1 MIRCGRLAVEGEEE
15 VIAVSP
21 KISKPRQRVG
31 KSSNNPYSSIGLD
44 KFARL
49 NDELSAKREFY
60 ASKTGTPQEL
70 VRFAHSSGGWMP
82 VVFKNGDHGSPSGV
96 SILSPIRAEE
106 DKEIKNKSDGNRGDG
121 NDNGEGEVK
130 GFAHSSR
137 EWTPVVLKNGGHGG
151 PDGGLIL
158 PPIRTKE
165 DKERK
170 NRSDGNSRDENDIG
184 EGEINGS
191 ARKEERVSVI
201 ILSWWS
207 VYLKTAVFGVLS
219 VSIILARKSA
229 LRAVAMAAVIVVSYL
244 QMRLQGFV
252 TLVSIFSKTLVYCK
266 GEKSSAKEVVQA
278 SPENKLVGEYGFE
291 GHSLFSCT
299 APSSPTVFSK
309 DSRSQE
315 HNTQMESEKT
325 YNEKNKLERTVS
337 MDGRAAKKPIR
348 LQEAEI
354 FLKRRKASSGA
365 IDATAIATVMIIVL
379 FFLVFYGRLPAIC
392 FTSVWWYVL
401 PKFRTNGSNAH
412 PNGRVNMDL
421 QSREHRKKIHHRPIA

>member
-31 KSSNNPYSSIGLD
+31 KSSNNPYSSRGLD
-44 KFARL
+44 KFAKL

-60 ASKTGTPQEL
+60 ASKTSTPEEL
-70 VRFAHSSGGWMP
+70 VRFAHSSRGWMP
-82 VVFKNGDHGSPSGV
+82 VVFKNGGHAGPNGV
-96 SILSPIRAEE
+96 SILPPIRPDEH
-106 DKEIKNKSDGNRGDG
+106 KESKNRSDGNDI
-121 NDNGEGEVK
+121 GEGEIN

-137 EWTPVVLKNGGHGG
+137 EWTPVELKNGGHGG
-151 PDGGLIL
+151 SDGVLIL
-158 PPIRTKE
+158 PPIRTKK
-165 DKERK
+165 DKKSK
-170 NRSDGNSRDENDIG
+170 NRSDGNRGYGNDIG

-191 ARKEERVSVI
+191 AKKGKSVSVI
-201 ILSWWS
+201 ILPWWS
-207 VYLKTAVFGVLS
+207 VYLKTAVFGVLGL
-219 VSIILARKSA
+219 SIILARKSA
-229 LRAVAMAAVIVVSYL
+229 LRAAAMAAVIVVGYL
-244 QMRLQGFV
+244 QMWLQGFV
-252 TLVSIFSKTLVYCK
+252 TLVSIFSKPFLYCRGDK
-266 GEKSSAKEVVQA
+266 RSAKGIVQA
-278 SPENKLVGEYGFE
+278 PPENKVAGECGSE
-291 GHSLFSCT
+291 GETLISLT
-299 APSSPTVFSK
+299 APCSPTVFYK

-315 HNTQMESEKT
+315 HINQLESEKL

-337 MDGRAAKKPIR
+337 MAGRAAKKPIR

-392 FTSVWWYVL
+392 FASAWWYVL
-401 PKFRTNGSNAH
+401 PKFRTNGSNAP

-421 QSREHRKKIHHRPIA
+421 QSREHRKKIHR